1 MKKECNY
8 CHEIK
13 SFDEYFNSSTSADRK
28 AYRCKACT
36 VKLRWEWCK
45 NNPEKYR
52 AQLDRRKVSKTHFS
66 PTARK
71 NKLNRQIWHRKTM
84 SDSYIRNLIKTTTNL
99 KDKDI
104 TDKFVK
110 FWRINLKMKRQLNKT
125 AGIRD
130 YE

>member
-52 AQLDRRKVSKTHFS
+52 AQLDRRKVSKTHLVNNNCDF
-66 PTARK
+66 
-71 NKLNRQIWHRKTM
+71 NLLYGKLATII
-84 SDSYIRNLIKTTTNL
+84 Y
-99 KDKDI
+99 
-104 TDKFVK
+104 
-110 FWRINLKMKRQLNKT
+110 
-125 AGIRD
+125 
-130 YE
+130 